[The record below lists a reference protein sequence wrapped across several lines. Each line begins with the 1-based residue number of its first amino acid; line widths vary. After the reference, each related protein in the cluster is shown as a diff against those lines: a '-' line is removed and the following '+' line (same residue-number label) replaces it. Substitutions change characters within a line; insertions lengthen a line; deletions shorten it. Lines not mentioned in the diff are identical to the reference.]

1 MIVIV
6 LLEYADREEGFMW
19 KIKQIFDGD
28 FGCEELAPGERPKV
42 SVTLENEEGQTKF
55 VSVEDAWLTDRG
67 LNIGD
72 VWPAE

>member
-1 MIVIV
+1 
-6 LLEYADREEGFMW
+6 MW

-28 FGCEELAPGERPKV
+28 FGCEELAPGERPKD
-42 SVTLENEEGQTKF
+42 SVTLENEEGQTKSI
-55 VSVEDAWLTDRG
+55 SVEDAWLIDRG

>member
-1 MIVIV
+1 
-6 LLEYADREEGFMW
+6 MW

-28 FGCEELAPGERPKV
+28 FGCEELAPGEKPKV

-55 VSVEDAWLTDRG
+55 ISVEDAWLMDRG

-72 VWPAE
+72 AWPVE